1 MKKTGLKT
9 FVCSFVFS
17 LFTILA
23 VNEAFFHTR
32 RPSTQELKI
41 PNQNIALFF
50 KDELRTAAPYQIK
63 PVKKIALTVAVK
75 PDKHTKISSVEAI
88 YTPSSAL
95 EISDDNSSEAPL
107 KETADIPLEITA
119 SDVFDPSL
127 KITKETPKVSQNFE
141 SMIKSSPPVADED
154 FIIAKEENIPITL
167 AEKPKHD
174 RRQLAQAE
182 IKERAKQA
190 IQSITESDND
200 TGGSYDTGDEDY
212 STDQNENIHSPKNL
226 ILAQADSKEKP
237 RKAIQPITE
246 SDNNTG
252 GSYDTGNEDYSA
264 DNEPQNLLIPLQ
276 RDYANANKSNK
287 IKIEKTP
294 AENQIALAKGNIPIK
309 SMASEKISEKA
320 SSEQE
325 KELSEEKKW
334 ETMAEKNNEESPWVV
349 AKGTKFPKNNSVLN
363 EDYYKN
369 ADTKEIKSTLSNDKQ
384 FDSSS
389 DNDVKLASDM
399 VQNILIPIPEDIMND
414 ENLTP
419 QLESSNKTKSIE
431 AEVSER
437 EKERK
442 DAAQVLKDEIDK
454 TASPE
459 KSSKGGLLKSITSIF
474 SSGSSSDSTKKAEQP
489 EEEGSSFVDRF
500 TNRLTR
506 PKNSAPSKILPVE
519 MRLSFQPNRAEIS
532 GTTLKWIQ
540 AFANK
545 VNQDSSVILEIR
557 IDGSSS
563 YALQQKRLNL
573 LHNIL
578 TNKGVDYSKINT
590 VFTTREPNSFIIR
603 TVRVNS
609 NIDRDVKENKESAA
623 YYQSW

>member
-23 VNEAFFHTR
+23 VNEVFFHTR

-50 KDELRTAAPYQIK
+50 KDELKSAAPYQIK
-63 PVKKIALTVAVK
+63 PVKKIALTIEAK
-75 PDKHTKISSVEAI
+75 PNQPLEISMAEPI

-95 EISDDNSSEAPL
+95 ETSDVNSSEVPL
-107 KETADIPLEITA
+107 KETADIPLEIAA

-154 FIIAKEENIPITL
+154 FIIAKEENIPIVL

-174 RRQLAQAE
+174 RRQWAQAE
-182 IKERAKQA
+182 IKEQAKQA
-190 IQSITESDND
+190 TQPITESDND
-200 TGGSYDTGDEDY
+200 TGDEDY
-212 STDQNENIHSPKNL
+212 SIDQNENIHSPKNL
-226 ILAQADSKEKP
+226 ILAQADVKEKP

-246 SDNNTG
+246 SGNDSGGTYSTG
-252 GSYDTGNEDYSA
+252 DEDYST

-276 RDYANANKSNK
+276 RDYANANKTNK

-309 SMASEKISEKA
+309 SMASEKISEDIA
-320 SSEQE
+320 PEQE
-325 KELSEEKKW
+325 KEQSEEKKW

-369 ADTKEIKSTLSNDKQ
+369 ADTKEIKSTLGDGKQ
-384 FDSSS
+384 FDNSSE
-389 DNDVKLASDM
+389 NDVKLASDM

-419 QLESSNKTKSIE
+419 QLESSNKSKSIE
-431 AEVSER
+431 SEVTER

-506 PKNSAPSKILPVE
+506 PKNAAPSKILPVE